1 MRHSAIGPALAML
14 VLFTAPAIP
23 EDIAAG
29 STTATE
35 LAATLYYTALEAD
48 YPAGQSASFLD
59 IEGKVLRTAS
69 DAFLAAAAIEGTAEF
84 TDGVV
89 LNYAARVGG
98 AVRWMEVESG
108 LDARGCDLV
117 AFRSAA
123 VDPAL
128 VRLGS
133 LLHIEETVG
142 MPLPD
147 GSRHDGSWIAAD
159 TGPSIKGNRI
169 DLYTGRGIA
178 SMEVIFDF
186 GIVHLQELQVTL
198 QDVSLPCP
206 PKSRR

>member
-1 MRHSAIGPALAML
+1 MRYTAIGPALAML
-14 VLFTAPAIP
+14 VVLAAPALS
-23 EDIAAG
+23 EDIAPESAI
-29 STTATE
+29 SAK

-48 YPAGQSASFLD
+48 YPPGQSAPFLD
-59 IEGKVLRTAS
+59 IDGKVLRTAS

-98 AVRWMEVESG
+98 AVRWMEVERG
-108 LDARGCDLV
+108 LDARGCELV

-128 VRLGS
+128 VKLGS
-133 LLHIEETVG
+133 VLHIEETVG

-198 QDVSLPCP
+198 QDVNLPCK